1 MRLAVFFSGCMT
13 PGQALGCLSSG
24 RYEQFAASLSVC
36 ASARPPLNLFGDCQ
50 VKPQIELRQ
59 LRAILTIRMR
69 LVDGRG
75 SGHSELIDQG
85 DVGKVSHID
94 LVIMEK

>member
-1 MRLAVFFSGCMT
+1 MLR
-13 PGQALGCLSSG
+13 
-24 RYEQFAASLSVC
+24 
-36 ASARPPLNLFGDCQ
+36 
-50 VKPQIELRQ
+50 IELRQ

-75 SGHSELIDQG
+75 SGLSELLDQG

-94 LVIMEK
+94 LVIVEK